1 MSHLIVEIPK
11 GGPFKGSWIHVVAE
25 NWIEDQVLYLPDAR
39 FSSQYKNTMLKGGV
53 PPNVEN
59 WDRHDEHDEAR
70 TNLPRVE
77 SGLPILND
85 SNTGRGLREKKLSLP
100 GETTTDM
107 ESDEEESVGPSCRKL
122 ASTMQK
128 KTSPKSSFRGG
139 TSLPLPPTGLLI
151 AKRSNNLS
159 STATQGNTVGRLH
172 TEASSSTVDFS
183 TQEVFQ
189 PGTEASAHITQG
201 SPSDVRQMSGSDV
214 ELQCAHFW

>member
-1 MSHLIVEIPK
+1 MILLI
-11 GGPFKGSWIHVVAE
+11 GT
-25 NWIEDQVLYLPDAR
+25 Y
-39 FSSQYKNTMLKGGV
+39 
-53 PPNVEN
+53 
-59 WDRHDEHDEAR
+59 DEAR

-85 SNTGRGLREKKLSLP
+85 SNTGRGLREKKKKKLSLP

-151 AKRSNNLS
+151 AKRSKNLS
-159 STATQGNTVGRLH
+159 STATQGN
-172 TEASSSTVDFS
+172 
-183 TQEVFQ
+183 
-189 PGTEASAHITQG
+189 
-201 SPSDVRQMSGSDV
+201 
-214 ELQCAHFW
+214 

>member
-1 MSHLIVEIPK
+1 MILLI
-11 GGPFKGSWIHVVAE
+11 GT
-25 NWIEDQVLYLPDAR
+25 Y
-39 FSSQYKNTMLKGGV
+39 
-53 PPNVEN
+53 
-59 WDRHDEHDEAR
+59 DEAR

-159 STATQGNTVGRLH
+159 STATQGN
-172 TEASSSTVDFS
+172 
-183 TQEVFQ
+183 
-189 PGTEASAHITQG
+189 
-201 SPSDVRQMSGSDV
+201 
-214 ELQCAHFW
+214 